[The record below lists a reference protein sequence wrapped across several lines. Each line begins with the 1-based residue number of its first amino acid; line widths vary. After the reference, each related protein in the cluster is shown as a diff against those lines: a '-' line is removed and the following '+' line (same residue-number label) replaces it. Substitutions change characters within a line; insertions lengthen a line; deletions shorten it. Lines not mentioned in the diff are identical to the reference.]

1 MSFQKKWYYTP
12 EMKGSYSIKNVLP
25 ALVSDLRYD
34 NINIKEG
41 EMASSTFLSMAN
53 NTFKADESNIRDDLK
68 EYCRLDTYA
77 MVRILEKL
85 IKTTNQRLK

>member
-1 MSFQKKWYYTP
+1 ML
-12 EMKGSYSIKNVLP
+12 LP

-34 NINIKEG
+34 NLNIKEG
-41 EMASSTFLSMAN
+41 EMASSIFLSMAN
-53 NTFKADESNIRDDLK
+53 NTFIGDESNVRDDLK
-68 EYCRLDTYA
+68 DYCRLDTYA